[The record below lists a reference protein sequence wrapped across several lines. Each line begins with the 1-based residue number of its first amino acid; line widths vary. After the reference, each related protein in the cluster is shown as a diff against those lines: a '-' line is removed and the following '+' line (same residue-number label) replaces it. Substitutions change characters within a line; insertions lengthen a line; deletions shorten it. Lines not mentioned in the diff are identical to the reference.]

1 MSRIA
6 QRSANGGRVAAPADL
21 GTFDSA
27 TAASSAAHWIVTRE
41 SGARYDQD
49 LDCVRDNR
57 RKTARIADQLAEV
70 IRSRGLEADAFNLK
84 PSSGVSVDGYD
95 AVVVGGSIHMGKH
108 QEDVVEFVG
117 KNRSELDRLP
127 SAFFSV
133 SLAANGDLA
142 NAEAYVEN
150 FAQQAGWRPTKVGL
164 FSGALLYRQY
174 GFIKRYM
181 MKRIVRDK
189 PGMSTD
195 TSRDYVYTDWDQV
208 RRFAED
214 FVERLVPEG
223 TTKITS

>member
-1 MSRIA
+1 MTKILIA
-6 QRSANGGRVAAPADL
+6 Y
-21 GTFDSA
+21 GT
-27 TAASSAAHWIVTRE
+27 TE
-41 SGARYDQD
+41 GQ
-49 LDCVRDNR
+49 
-57 RKTARIADQLAEV
+57 TARIADQLAEV

-150 FAQQAGWRPTKVGL
+150 FVQQTGWRPSKVGL

-174 GFIKRYM
+174 GFLKRYM

>member
-1 MSRIA
+1 MTKILIA
-6 QRSANGGRVAAPADL
+6 Y
-21 GTFDSA
+21 GT
-27 TAASSAAHWIVTRE
+27 TE
-41 SGARYDQD
+41 GQ
-49 LDCVRDNR
+49 
-57 RKTARIADQLAEV
+57 TARIADHLSAL
-70 IRSRGLEADAFNLK
+70 IRSRGLQADALNLK
-84 PSSGVSVDGYD
+84 LSQGVSVDGYD
-95 AVVVGGSIHMGKH
+95 GVLVGGSIHMGKH
-108 QEDVVEFVG
+108 QEDVVEFVR
-117 KNRSELDRLP
+117 KNRANMERLP

-133 SLAANGDLA
+133 SLAANGDLP

-150 FAQQAGWRPTKVGL
+150 FVQETGWRPSKVGL

-174 GFIKRYM
+174 GFLKRYM

>member
-1 MSRIA
+1 MTKILIA
-6 QRSANGGRVAAPADL
+6 Y
-21 GTFDSA
+21 GT
-27 TAASSAAHWIVTRE
+27 TE
-41 SGARYDQD
+41 GQ
-49 LDCVRDNR
+49 
-57 RKTARIADQLAEV
+57 TARIADQLAEV
-70 IRSRGLEADAFNLK
+70 IRSRGLEADALNLK
-84 PSSGVSVDGYD
+84 LSSVTVDGYD

-150 FAQQAGWRPTKVGL
+150 FVQQTGWRPSKVGL

-174 GFIKRYM
+174 GFLKRYM

>member
-1 MSRIA
+1 MTKILITYGTTEGQTA
-6 QRSANGGRVAAPADL
+6 Q
-21 GTFDSA
+21 
-27 TAASSAAHWIVTRE
+27 
-41 SGARYDQD
+41 
-49 LDCVRDNR
+49 
-57 RKTARIADQLAEV
+57 IADHLAGV
-70 IRSRGLEADAFNLK
+70 IRDRGLEAETMNLK
-84 PSSGVSVDGYD
+84 QSADVSVAGYD
-95 AVVVGGSIHMGKH
+95 AVIIGGSVHMGKH
-108 QEDVVEFVG
+108 QEEVVDFVR
-117 KNRSELDRLP
+117 KNRADLARLP

-189 PGMSTD
+189 PGMRTD

-214 FVERLVPEG
+214 FVERLVPED
-223 TTKITS
+223 TTKIKS